1 MKVLHVITRMNTGGP
16 AVFLDHLTNAMG
28 DLGTQSTIAYGYCES
43 NEADYIES
51 HKLNT
56 KLFKIESLHR
66 SLNPLDDLKSFFV
79 LRRVIKEISPDLVN
93 THTSKAGVLG
103 RIAAKSINR
112 KIPVVHTYHGHLIY
126 GYFAK
131 YKTIIFTLIERL
143 LAKFTNAAVCITQET
158 QNSLQKL
165 KIGNNLKWSVI
176 HLGIPVSSNSFLPL
190 SDGNK
195 LKLLWVGRFTD
206 IKDPAYAVKVMME
219 LEKMSPN
226 KFELSMVGGG
236 ELLEQIKKSAQNLP
250 IQFLGWVDKPF
261 ENSGYFDLLLLT
273 SKNEGMGLVMLEAAN
288 YKKPTV
294 ARNVGGVGEFIKDG
308 VSGLLINNSP
318 AEMANKMNSLTS
330 EKLNKMGE
338 ASYQILVKDFTDKV
352 MASNYLKLY
361 NFLIK
366 LKP

>member
-16 AVFLDHLTNAMG
+16 AVFLDHLTNAMSES
-28 DLGTQSTIAYGYCES
+28 GTQSTIAYGYCES

-338 ASYQILVKDFTDKV
+338 ASYQILVNDFTDKM
-352 MASNYLKLY
+352 MANNYLNLY
-361 NFLIK
+361 NSLIK
-366 LKP
+366 LKS